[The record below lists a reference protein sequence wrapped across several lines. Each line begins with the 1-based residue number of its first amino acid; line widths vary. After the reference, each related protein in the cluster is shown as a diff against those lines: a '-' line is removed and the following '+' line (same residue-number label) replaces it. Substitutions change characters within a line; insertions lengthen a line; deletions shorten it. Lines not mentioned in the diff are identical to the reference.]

1 MKKKTI
7 KIKPVGMV
15 FKVEKKLAGGLA
27 GKAIR
32 GAVRSEPGK
41 KLFKSIKSKLK
52 KCTLKVMKLDRDW
65 ETTR

>member
-27 GKAIR
+27 GTAIR
-32 GAVRSEPGK
+32 GAVSSEPGK
-41 KLFKSIKSKLK
+41 ALFKALWSLAKFCDIAFI
-52 KCTLKVMKLDRDW
+52 
-65 ETTR
+65 

>member
-27 GKAIR
+27 GTAIR

-41 KLFKSIKSKLK
+41 ALFKGVKERLK
-52 KCTLKVMKLDRDW
+52 KMYAKGN
-65 ETTR
+65 